1 MTYDEYWNGDPLMVR
16 AFYKAHKLKQE
27 MQDAQAWLHGMYVLR
42 ALDASVGNM
51 FRKKGT
57 QPSEY
62 PKQPVGTQEADNT
75 QMTDEEEANYA
86 MAYMTNMVMA
96 GENWHK

>member
-27 MQDAQAWLHGMYVLR
+27 MLDAEAWLHGMYVLR

-51 FRKKGT
+51 FRKSGT

-62 PKQPVGTQEADNT
+62 PKQPSGTQEAEKA
-75 QMTDEEEANYA
+75 QMDEEDELNFAR
-86 MAYMTNMVMA
+86 AYMENMVLA
-96 GENWHK
+96 GKNWHK

>member
-27 MQDAQAWLHGMYVLR
+27 MLDAEAWLHGMYVLR
-42 ALDASVGNM
+42 ALEASVGNM
-51 FRKKGT
+51 FRKKGS

-62 PKQPVGTQEADNT
+62 PKEPIGTQEAQNAKMNED
-75 QMTDEEEANYA
+75 DEENFAR
-86 MAYMTNMVMA
+86 AYMENMVMA
-96 GENWHK
+96 GKNWHK